1 MAIVNQMIKYFLG
14 KSPKNWGHTENVFV
28 TNYGDRKLMTNFFW
42 LPILVTRKLGNQI
55 VLVTKTSLTKFF
67 GCHV

>member
-28 TNYGDRKLMTNFFW
+28 TNYGDRKLMTNFF
-42 LPILVTRKLGNQI
+42 
-55 VLVTKTSLTKFF
+55 
-67 GCHV
+67 